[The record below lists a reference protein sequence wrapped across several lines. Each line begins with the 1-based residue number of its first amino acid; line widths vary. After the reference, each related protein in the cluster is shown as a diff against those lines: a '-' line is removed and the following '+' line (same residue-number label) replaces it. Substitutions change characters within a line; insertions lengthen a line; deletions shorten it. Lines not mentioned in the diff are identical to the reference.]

1 MPGSFLDA
9 NVIVYL
15 ASADAAKA
23 GRAEALLADGCTI
36 SVQVLNEIANVA
48 RRKVG
53 LGWSET
59 REFLQ
64 MVRGLTT
71 IEPVSVDTHD
81 EGVRL
86 ASRYN
91 LSVYDGMIAGAA
103 LLAGCDTL
111 WSEDM
116 QDGLW
121 IDDHLQIRNP
131 FAEGQGRED

>member
-1 MPGSFLDA
+1 MPGSFLDT
-9 NVIVYL
+9 NVVVYL
-15 ASADAAKA
+15 ASADGAKA
-23 GRAEALLADGCTI
+23 DRAEALLANGCTI

-48 RRKVG
+48 RRKMG
-53 LGWSET
+53 LGWPET

-86 ASRYN
+86 ASSYN

-116 QDGLW
+116 QDGLR
-121 IDDHLQIRNP
+121 IDDRLQIRNP
-131 FAEGQGRED
+131 FAEG